1 MLTSPSF
8 SNFTRRSS
16 NLEACRR
23 HKYQLA
29 WRRATTATDPL
40 AFSIG
45 LSSPMCHS
53 GGSWHRWL
61 SVPPPGRRQRT
72 RASPSPAH
80 MAGPIPQLPLLS
92 PRSAAGR
99 RTRPQRGAA
108 LYRALVYVAV
118 RRGAK
123 FRELVLR
130 DLASKANPSG
140 RSFQNSSRLT
150 HCEQKPFVTQ
160 TREAFSVQRLWT
172 WGRALLGHPV
182 EPSSGTGRR
191 GGRAVGTR
199 VAAAGE
205 MHFSVCETAELA
217 ITCPVLCPAPRREW
231 LAAARRAAPRS
242 SWLCQLRGT
251 GGNAPIHQ
259 QVG

>member
-1 MLTSPSF
+1 MPPS
-8 SNFTRRSS
+8 SSCTAVTWGTALWNPAPHTPGKLPAATGSVTNARS
-16 NLEACRR
+16 RQDPVPR
-23 HKYQLA
+23 Y
-29 WRRATTATDPL
+29 RAPQQPRT
-40 AFSIG
+40 
-45 LSSPMCHS
+45 
-53 GGSWHRWL
+53 GGS
-61 SVPPPGRRQRT
+61 SVPPRT
-72 RASPSPAH
+72 SQPSRCPPA
-80 MAGPIPQLPLLS
+80 AAPLTPQLPLLS

-259 QVG
+259 HVG